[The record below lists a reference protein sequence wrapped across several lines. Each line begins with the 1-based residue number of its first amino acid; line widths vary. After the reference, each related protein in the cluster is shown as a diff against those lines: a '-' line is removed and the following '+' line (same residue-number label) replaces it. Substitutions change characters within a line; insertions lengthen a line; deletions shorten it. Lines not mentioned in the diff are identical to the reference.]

1 MPQEVAHKLK
11 WQRDWWLWEQQ
22 KGVFASRFCR
32 AEEYAIPQ
40 RLKYIFPYAAHTDRH
55 TEDSN
60 TVTHTH
66 THKFRNNLPCVST
79 SIQNHL
85 QHPKIHP
92 WELMGT
98 KITSEKVWLNAC
110 MYPCVFVLCA
120 PTPHSLNELH
130 AILKDAKLVCEWG
143 HAWSTIGGWPTK
155 GTRGNKWTGHAIA
168 T

>member
-1 MPQEVAHKLK
+1 MTLRTAE
-11 WQRDWWLWEQQ
+11 R
-22 KGVFASRFCR
+22 VFASLFV
-32 AEEYAIPQ
+32 ELGNMQ
-40 RLKYIFPYAAHTDRH
+40 VHKGSHTYSHTLAYTHRH

-60 TVTHTH
+60 TVIH
-66 THKFRNNLPCVST
+66 THKFKNNLPCVST

-92 WELMGT
+92 WELMGR
-98 KITSEKVWLNAC
+98 KITTEKVWLNAC
-110 MYPCVFVLCA
+110 MYPCVFVLHA
-120 PTPHSLNELH
+120 PTPHPLNELH

-155 GTRGNKWTGHAIA
+155 GTRGNKRTGHAIA